1 MFELGPVIS
10 TKGFRLRH
18 HCCECLYKLQS
29 LCGLQTLRNL
39 CNHYAFVEL
48 SSFRGNF
55 SCLKS
60 VGAWQSSSDTY
71 FLRVATG
78 RRSRF
83 VHGKNTSR
91 LLNFYLASD
100 ATMQLAIIPI
110 VSGPLSTKYVVIHLP
125 NISKGVKF
133 LLLSFCCCIL

>member
-1 MFELGPVIS
+1 MNLA
-10 TKGFRLRH
+10 RLSVRKVSA
-18 HCCECLYKLQS
+18 CATIVVSACTNFKVCAD
-29 LCGLQTLRNL
+29 LQTLRNL

-48 SSFRGNF
+48 SSFRGHF

-60 VGAWQSSSDTY
+60 IGAWQSSSDTY

-91 LLNFYLASD
+91 LLNLYLASD

-125 NISKGVKF
+125 NISQGVKF

>member
-18 HCCECLYKLQS
+18 HRCECLYKLQS
-29 LCGLQTLRNL
+29 QTLRNL
-39 CNHYAFVEL
+39 CNHYAFVDL
-48 SSFRGNF
+48 SSFRGHF

-100 ATMQLAIIPI
+100 ATCDYSYCFGTTVNKICCYSPPKYLARCQ
-110 VSGPLSTKYVVIHLP
+110 VFVCLFVHSLVYRAK
-125 NISKGVKF
+125 
-133 LLLSFCCCIL
+133 